1 MRVFV
6 LCMCVWLVCVRARA
20 CMHACGGACVRAC
33 VHAASP
39 RSAPKFTMRAET
51 AMPLPAPK
59 AIGPTAPNAMALDV
73 ALPRITEH
81 HADMVELITVC
92 PLAPNKRMLG
102 PVRSVPAMVPIPA
115 SAANRPH

>member
-1 MRVFV
+1 M
-6 LCMCVWLVCVRARA
+6 RA
-20 CMHACGGACVRAC
+20 CMRAC
-33 VHAASP
+33 MRAACP